1 MMKAPMFLGYKRE
14 DGTVGTRNY
23 VAIIPTVFCANEVA
37 ADIAE
42 GFTLCRPLL
51 HNSGCGQ
58 LKPDLEMVTKTLI
71 RLGLNPNVGAAL
83 LVGLGCES
91 TDLQAVYEGIKAGG
105 RRVEKLTIH
114 GSGGMTKAVE
124 EGRRIVSQMEE
135 ALFNQKRAPRPA
147 SEIRL
152 GVKCGSSDTT
162 SGIAANPAAGKAVD
176 ITLDW
181 GGSVVFGE
189 TPEFFGAEH
198 ILLKRCV
205 NDETRQKL
213 QRIVAQYEER
223 ILRVGVDLRGSQ
235 PTTGNI
241 EGGLSTIE
249 EKALGAIVK
258 SGTKPIKDVLGYG
271 ERMNDAGL
279 YILDSPG
286 KESEILTGLAA
297 AGANVIIFTT
307 GGGAPQGFPLV
318 PVIKVAGNPNKVAKM
333 REHIDI
339 DASGITLGER
349 SIQEIGEV
357 IAKEALEVASGKPVA
372 AERLRYDRSIGI
384 CAFGPVV

>member
-1 MMKAPMFLGYKRE
+1 MKAPTFLGYERE

-23 VAIIPTVFCANEVA
+23 VAVIPTVFCANEVVT
-37 ADIAE
+37 DIAK

-71 RLGLNPNVGAAL
+71 GLGLNPNVGATL

-91 TDLQAVYEGIKAGG
+91 TDLQAVHEGIKSGG
-105 RRVEKLTIH
+105 RWVEKLTIH
-114 GSGGMTKAVE
+114 GSGGMTNAVE

-135 ALFNQKRAPRPA
+135 ALLKQKRMPHPA
-147 SEIRL
+147 SKIRL

-181 GGSVVFGE
+181 GGSAVFGE

-198 ILLKRCV
+198 ILLKRCA
-205 NDETRQKL
+205 NDEVRQKL
-213 QRIVAQYEER
+213 QRIVTQYEER

-235 PTTGNI
+235 PTAGNI

-258 SGTKPIKDVLGYG
+258 SGTKPIKDVLNYG
-271 ERMNDAGL
+271 ERVSDAGL
-279 YILDSPG
+279 YALDSPG

-297 AGANVIIFTT
+297 AGANVIVFTT

-318 PVIKVAGNPNKVAKM
+318 PVIKVAGNPNKVTKM

-339 DASGITLGER
+339 DASGIALGER
-349 SIQEIGEV
+349 SIQEIGEA

-372 AERLRYDRSIGI
+372 AERLRYDRSVGI

>member
-1 MMKAPMFLGYKRE
+1 MKAPTFLGYERE

-23 VAIIPTVFCANEVA
+23 VAVIPTVFCVNEVV

-71 RLGLNPNVGAAL
+71 GLGLNPNVGAVL

-91 TDLQAVYEGIKAGG
+91 TDLQTVYEGIKSGG
-105 RRVEKLTIH
+105 RWVEKLTIH
-114 GSGGMTKAVE
+114 GSGGMTSAVE
-124 EGRRIVSQMEE
+124 EGRRIVSQMER
-135 ALFNQKRAPRPA
+135 ALLKQKRTPHPA
-147 SEIRL
+147 SKIRL

-181 GGSVVFGE
+181 GGSAVFGE

-198 ILLKRCV
+198 ILLKRCA
-205 NDETRQKL
+205 NDEVRQKL
-213 QRIVAQYEER
+213 QRIVTQYEER

-258 SGTKPIKDVLGYG
+258 SGTKPIKDVLSYG

-279 YILDSPG
+279 YALDSPG

-297 AGANVIIFTT
+297 AGANVIVFTT

-333 REHIDI
+333 REHIDV
-339 DASGITLGER
+339 DASGITLGEH
-349 SIQEIGEV
+349 SIQEIGEA

-372 AERLRYDRSIGI
+372 AERLRYDRSVGI